1 MRIVQLIDDLSCG
14 GAEQVVAS
22 LASCLSRRGHSVRVV
37 CLRDVGPN
45 PVDVSALLKDN
56 VDIVTLEKPPGF
68 HFVTLRK
75 LRAYLKDQRIEV
87 IHTHNHLVHHYGA
100 VAARCVGT
108 PVILN
113 TLHGAASLQM
123 SAWVAK
129 ALFGLSCLIS
139 DSVVSVCP
147 QVHTILRET
156 FRLPMKKLCV
166 VDNGADL
173 SRFLFIP
180 RRPPGEVVTF
190 GNIGRLEPIKD
201 HKNLLVAFALLWKR
215 HPNVQLRILGDGAL
229 RQELEQLARTLS
241 IADDVHFE
249 GFSLDT
255 ARFLSS
261 IDVYA
266 ISSRS
271 EGLPLT
277 LLEAMGAALPI
288 VSTAVGAIPD
298 ILGKAQCGWLCP
310 PCDADE
316 LANSM
321 EKALQ
326 APNLSAIGA
335 QSRKA
340 VEEYYSIERMAQD
353 YERLYEVFL
362 SQQSPANP

>member
-22 LASCLSRRGHSVRVV
+22 LASCLSRWGHALRVV

-45 PVDVSALLKDN
+45 PVDVAALRNDN

-68 HFVTLRK
+68 HFVTIRK
-75 LRAYLKDQRIEV
+75 LIAYLKDQRIEV
-87 IHTHNHLVHHYGA
+87 VHTHNHLVHHYGT
-100 VAARCVGT
+100 VAARCAGT
-108 PVILN
+108 PVVLN
-113 TLHGAASLQM
+113 TLHGVASLRM
-123 SAWVAK
+123 SSWVAK
-129 ALFGLSCLIS
+129 GLFTVSCFIS

-166 VDNGADL
+166 IDNGADL

-180 RRPPGEVVTF
+180 RCPPGPIVTF
-190 GNIGRLEPIKD
+190 GNIGRLDPIKD
-201 HKNLLVAFALLWKR
+201 HKTLLTAFALVRNR
-215 HPNVQLRILGDGAL
+215 HPNVRLRILGDGAL
-229 RQELEQLARTLS
+229 RRELKQLAGALS

-255 ARFLSS
+255 ARFLST
-261 IDVYA
+261 IDVYT

-277 LLEAMGAALPI
+277 LLEAMGAGLPI

-298 ILGKAQCGWLCP
+298 ILGRAQCGWLCP
-310 PCDADE
+310 PADADE
-316 LANSM
+316 LADSM

-326 APNLSAIGA
+326 APNLLAIGA
-335 QSRKA
+335 QSRAA
-340 VEEYYSIERMAQD
+340 VEVYYSIERMARD
-353 YERLYEVFL
+353 YQRLYESLL
-362 SQQSPANP
+362 SQ